1 MTTIRRISY
10 CLLTSLLFAASAFA
24 QTINPTAVDAI
35 VQDAMKAWNVPGA
48 SVAIIRGN
56 EVLYVKGYGVK
67 DIKTQQP
74 VTPDTIFAIG
84 STSKAFTTTA
94 MAMLVDEGKM
104 NWDDP
109 VRKHIPWFRLSD
121 PAANENVTMR
131 DIVCHRTGLSRN
143 DLLWYASPWNREE
156 IIRKVGFVKL
166 TQPYRAVYQYQ
177 NIMFLT
183 AGFAVGEIT
192 KSSWE
197 DFVQRRIFDP
207 LGMKTANFSA
217 PIAEKAADHA
227 TPHRKNKDNQI
238 ETMPWRNIDNVG
250 PAGSIN
256 ASARDLSNWVR
267 MQLGKGMFEGK
278 RLVSEKN
285 LVETHSPQMVI
296 QMNEL
301 ARAHNPETNLMSY
314 GLAWTVQDYRGQ
326 LLVSHG
332 GAIDGFRARVA
343 LLPKQNL
350 GFVLLINSD
359 LTPMLS
365 ASTNGLADLLLGAP
379 KKDWVA
385 HFTDVEKKTAA
396 ETKQGLAEREAKRF
410 KDTKPSRDLAVYSG
424 TYEDPAYG
432 TAKVTLENG
441 ALALAWS
448 SFKVKLEHFHF
459 DTFVVREDRLENEQI
474 SFTLGA
480 DGEVTTMK
488 LLDVEFK
495 KAKPAAK
502 ATAGGG
508 N

>member
-94 MAMLVDEGKM
+94 MAMLADEGKM

-183 AGFAVGEIT
+183 AGFAVGQIT
-192 KSSWE
+192 KSSWGR
-197 DFVQRRIFDP
+197 FC
-207 LGMKTANFSA
+207 
-217 PIAEKAADHA
+217 A
-227 TPHRKNKDNQI
+227 TPH
-238 ETMPWRNIDNVG
+238 
-250 PAGSIN
+250 
-256 ASARDLSNWVR
+256 L
-267 MQLGKGMFEGK
+267 
-278 RLVSEKN
+278 
-285 LVETHSPQMVI
+285 
-296 QMNEL
+296 
-301 ARAHNPETNLMSY
+301 
-314 GLAWTVQDYRGQ
+314 
-326 LLVSHG
+326 
-332 GAIDGFRARVA
+332 
-343 LLPKQNL
+343 
-350 GFVLLINSD
+350 
-359 LTPMLS
+359 
-365 ASTNGLADLLLGAP
+365 
-379 KKDWVA
+379 
-385 HFTDVEKKTAA
+385 
-396 ETKQGLAEREAKRF
+396 
-410 KDTKPSRDLAVYSG
+410 
-424 TYEDPAYG
+424 
-432 TAKVTLENG
+432 
-441 ALALAWS
+441 
-448 SFKVKLEHFHF
+448 
-459 DTFVVREDRLENEQI
+459 
-474 SFTLGA
+474 
-480 DGEVTTMK
+480 
-488 LLDVEFK
+488 
-495 KAKPAAK
+495 
-502 ATAGGG
+502 
-508 N
+508 